1 MTYIQTFVILST
13 VFFVALSVML
23 NSENIVGMM
32 LKFVAVLMAIF
43 GVVMSLAS
51 LGIVFSN
58 GVRLI

>member
-58 GVRLI
+58 GIRLI